1 MHYGVFVFYTICD
14 IQHFVG
20 WMPQRIHGI
29 QLIPWMSQQ
38 GCWGSWLHREAADGN
53 SHLGENDA
61 VECIWKLGCNT
72 KRLGRTAAELV
83 KHMSIDAAVNDR
95 SCRRETEKSVC
106 S

>member
-1 MHYGVFVFYTICD
+1 MDASTD
-14 IQHFVG
+14 
-20 WMPQRIHGI
+20 
-29 QLIPWMSQQ
+29 
-38 GCWGSWLHREAADGN
+38 SWHTTDSLDVPAGLLGFLAHREAADGN